1 MSYYIREFPGSLV
14 VITPCFCCRGTGSVP
29 GQVTKIPHAVQLS
42 KKKKKKI
49 SKVRKQ
55 MAHSN
60 TGMLEDFFPPP
71 HSVTSCFSYLA

>member
-42 KKKKKKI
+42 KKKKKRYPKLGNKWHTLTLVCWRI
-49 SKVRKQ
+49 S
-55 MAHSN
+55 
-60 TGMLEDFFPPP
+60 FP
-71 HSVTSCFSYLA
+71 LLIQ